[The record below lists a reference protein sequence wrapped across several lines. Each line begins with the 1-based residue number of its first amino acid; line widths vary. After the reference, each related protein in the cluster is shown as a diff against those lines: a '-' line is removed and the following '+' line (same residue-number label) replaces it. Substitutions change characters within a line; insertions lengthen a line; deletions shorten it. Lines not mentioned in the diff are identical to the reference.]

1 MSTSRVPNLL
11 LTLGGIYLGLGLFAC
26 LLITQP
32 PDDWLTKNSG
42 ECDEAS
48 KINQEYVTPCEAF
61 SRKELY
67 LLWVTRL
74 HKSC

>member
-11 LTLGGIYLGLGLFAC
+11 LTLAGIYLGLGLFAC

-32 PDDWLTKNSG
+32 PDDWLANSG
-42 ECDEAS
+42 GESAEVS